1 MNRFLSVAFAAPI
14 LLASSFAFAA
24 ATTSAFAPTMA
35 FDPSAL
41 LLGTMVLLLL
51 AYRLLPHVFRVLNL
65 ALIGVVAA
73 SLACNAAY
81 ADTTIAVG
89 DIWSGVLPY
98 IVAAIG
104 AVITFLVGW
113 VLNLLKTKLGV
124 SIDDSMRASLQTAA
138 TNAAGLVLNQL
149 GNQLSGTK
157 IDVGNQFVA
166 DAVNYVL
173 KAAPDAVAHFGLTPD
188 AIAQKILALL
198 PQVANTT
205 TTATAPSA

>member
-1 MNRFLSVAFAAPI
+1 MNRPVKAALCAVLFTAAFV
-14 LLASSFAFAA
+14 SSA
-24 ATTSAFAPTMA
+24 M
-35 FDPSAL
+35 
-41 LLGTMVLLLL
+41 
-51 AYRLLPHVFRVLNL
+51 
-65 ALIGVVAA
+65 
-73 SLACNAAY
+73 

-89 DIWSGVLPY
+89 DIWTGVMPY

-138 TNAAGLVLNQL
+138 ANAAGLVLNSL
-149 GNQLSGTK
+149 GNQLSGVK

-166 DAVNYVL
+166 DAVNYVI

-188 AIAQKILALL
+188 EIAQKILALL

-205 TTATAPSA
+205 TTSPSA

>member
-1 MNRFLSVAFAAPI
+1 MNRPVKAALCAVLFTAAFI
-14 LLASSFAFAA
+14 SSA
-24 ATTSAFAPTMA
+24 M
-35 FDPSAL
+35 
-41 LLGTMVLLLL
+41 
-51 AYRLLPHVFRVLNL
+51 
-65 ALIGVVAA
+65 
-73 SLACNAAY
+73 

-89 DIWSGVLPY
+89 DIWSGVVPY
-98 IVAAIG
+98 IIATIG